1 MKKVRATYSLEADS
15 YILDFD
21 YTYYYSLESHLNP
34 PESELEITQVYLNK
48 EDITD
53 FYFNIKSC
61 NFVKFKFNKKDKAPA
76 PLTCP
81 KCAENLISEL
91 NYFGEYSV
99 ENKICTKCHYSSS
112 VYYDKNIINPKI

>member
-34 PESELEITQVYLNK
+34 AESELEINQVYLNK

-53 FYFNIKSC
+53 FYFDIVSDSSLSNTEGNILE
-61 NFVKFKFNKKDKAPA
+61 DAHQH
-76 PLTCP
+76 
-81 KCAENLISEL
+81 I
-91 NYFGEYSV
+91 
-99 ENKICTKCHYSSS
+99 
-112 VYYDKNIINPKI
+112 